1 MPQRQQLPDPNRW
14 RHEASPALP
23 GGDNDLQ
30 NKEGFLTQRESC
42 VDGDH
47 DLLGYVRLDG
57 RTYRLRAWI
66 VEREGSAPT
75 IRMQGQRVQP

>member
-1 MPQRQQLPDPNRW
+1 MKPHPLQGSDDR
-14 RHEASPALP
+14 
-23 GGDNDLQ
+23 LQ
-30 NKEGFLTQRESC
+30 NGAGFLTQRESC